1 MSQRETMK
9 NGWEDTAG
17 YCDAGLTGGACGD
30 LTGWCGGNSLREGLA
45 GVAGYRILLARL
57 RDGVSKEAVGCW
69 LLVVLERH
77 AGLGA
82 QGLDGGQDSEN

>member
-1 MSQRETMK
+1 MK

-45 GVAGYRILLARL
+45 GGAGYRILLARL
-57 RDGVSKEAVGCW
+57 RDGVAKEAVGCW

-77 AGLGA
+77 AGLCA